1 MLKKI
6 LREFIRWSKLNSL
19 YPNSLI
25 ASPLLGKGGSIEF
38 LVHLRI
44 DKEFVFKTD
53 IIIDEVLKD
62 VKELNSNPLDRF

>member
-1 MLKKI
+1 
-6 LREFIRWSKLNSL
+6 
-19 YPNSLI
+19 
-25 ASPLLGKGGSIEF
+25 

-62 VKELNSNPLDRF
+62 VKDLNSNPLDRF